1 MKSIF
6 TDKLNRLFLGNEFI
20 CIISYG
26 IVFDLMMLILTN
38 YIHFDASYA
47 SIFIIGCN
55 MLGTIFSFM
64 FSKVSKGYSVG
75 LSAFI
80 KYGTRGI
87 VYLIAFF
94 SNSIIIF
101 IFAIIYAFIS
111 CRLLEDKVTGSFV
124 TLIEEENQFL
134 FGNLRYLAMTLGEG
148 IGAFLAGIFLEVS
161 LNRLF
166 LGAGVITIIQTLIY
180 IYLGHIREKK
190 LKIS

>member
-1 MKSIF
+1 M
-6 TDKLNRLFLGNEFI
+6 
-20 CIISYG
+20 
-26 IVFDLMMLILTN
+26 
-38 YIHFDASYA
+38 
-47 SIFIIGCN
+47 
-55 MLGTIFSFM
+55 
-64 FSKVSKGYSVG
+64 
-75 LSAFI
+75 
-80 KYGTRGI
+80 
-87 VYLIAFF
+87 
-94 SNSIIIF
+94 
-101 IFAIIYAFIS
+101 
-111 CRLLEDKVTGSFV
+111 LEDKVTGSFV